1 MLGKAIASFAH
12 TFQMWLSKFASGH
25 SAVATTMF
33 RWKKWDSDQC
43 PLCHAG
49 TETTSH
55 ILLCRHL
62 TRAATWTQQLTQLA
76 LWMTQSNTAPI
87 IQSCLLSTLT
97 HCDHQTFET
106 LAAPLCVM
114 AAQDQDKIG
123 LFGLMTGRLS
133 SKWLS
138 LQAAHYSATGSAGSG
153 ALWMVRLCHQ
163 LILVTHTLW
172 LSRNEQVQAIR
183 HQQDLVSTRTTIH
196 AQFQQGIRD
205 LLPSD
210 YFYVIP
216 GPEGFTLC
224 QVLDLPLDD
233 QKLWLHAVQ
242 NARVR
247 GHNTTLA

>member
-1 MLGKAIASFAH
+1 MSS
-12 TFQMWLSKFASGH
+12 QMWLSKFTSRH

-33 RWKKWDSDQC
+33 QWKKWDSHQC
-43 PLCHAG
+43 PFCRTG

-55 ILLCRHL
+55 VLLCWHL
-62 TRAATWTQQLTQLA
+62 TRVATWTQQLTQLA
-76 LWMTQSNTAPI
+76 LWMTQTNTTPI

-97 HCDHQTFET
+97 HRDHQTFEAF
-106 LAAPLCVM
+106 AAPLCVM

-138 LQAAHYSATGSAGSG
+138 LQAAHYSAMGSSCSA
-153 ALWMVRLCHQ
+153 ALWMVHLCHQ

-172 LSRNEQVQAIR
+172 LSCNKQVQAIC
-183 HQQDLVSTRTTIH
+183 HQQDLVSTHTAIH
-196 AQFQQGIRD
+196 MQFWQGIWD
-205 LLPSD
+205 LLLSD
-210 YFYVIP
+210 YFYVTP

-247 GHNTTLA
+247 GQSPALA